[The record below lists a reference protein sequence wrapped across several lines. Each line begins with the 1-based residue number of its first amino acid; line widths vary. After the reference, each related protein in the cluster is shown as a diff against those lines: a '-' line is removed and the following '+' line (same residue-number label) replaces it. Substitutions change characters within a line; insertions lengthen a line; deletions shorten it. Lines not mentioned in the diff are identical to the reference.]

1 VGHTLT
7 ERLTESSGNS
17 RNPIDTNFSLSKNGE
32 FWSVDVTGGESVVKL
47 KLRFYKINN

>member
-1 VGHTLT
+1 
-7 ERLTESSGNS
+7 LTESSGTP
-17 RNPIDTNFSLSKNGE
+17 RNPIDTSFSLSKSEE